1 MTILFVC
8 TGNTCRSPMAAL
20 LMRNA
25 LDKRGRPDIIVESV
39 GLAAHQEPASR
50 NAIAAMAEMDTD
62 YGAQLSLHESRQATP
77 EILKNADCVAV
88 MSRNHATTAII
99 MGADPTKVHILS
111 AGDTEGI
118 PDPYGGSL
126 ESYRQTRDVLEK
138 AVETLAD
145 QLLKN
150 PPFSQK

>member
-20 LMRNA
+20 LMRRA
-25 LDKRGRPDIIVESV
+25 LDKRGRPDIIVESA
-39 GLAAHQEPASR
+39 GLAAHHEPASR
-50 NAIAAMAEMDTD
+50 NAIAAMAEIDRE

-77 EILKNADCVAV
+77 EMLKNADCVAV
-88 MSRNHATTAII
+88 MNRNHAATAII
-99 MGADPTKVHILS
+99 MGADPLKVHVLS

-126 ESYRQTRDVLEK
+126 EVYREAREALET

-145 QLLKN
+145 QLLDS
-150 PPFSQK
+150 PSSPE